1 MSIIKYQKKEDMV
14 FKDLGNGICR
24 AEMLPGMVDG
34 VHTWK
39 CQVKAGTVVEMETFS
54 DQTQI
59 YYFTKG
65 EGFIVTPKKAFNINE
80 PSLFIPKMDEE
91 VNELHAVTDMEFL
104 QLTCVMLP
112 EDHEQFGHW
121 HIALPRFCPLS
132 GCIEYIE
139 GFRPEG
145 IKALSILDTHFLT
158 RMTMGAIIGKGP
170 NKAEPHSHDNL
181 YQWYYG
187 MPGTKFIYR
196 AAGEEIELHEGDW
209 AFIPTDIEHA
219 IEIKENE
226 NVNYLWFEIEL
237 TKAELEAKKAAKQ

>member
-1 MSIIKYQKKEDMV
+1 MSVIHYQKKEDMK
-14 FKDLGNGICR
+14 FETAGNGILR

-34 VHTWK
+34 VHTYK
-39 CQVKAGTVVEMETFS
+39 CKVAAGTVVTLETFG

-59 YYFTKG
+59 YYFTRG
-65 EGFIVTPKKAFNINE
+65 EGYVATPKKAFNIEE
-80 PSLFIPKMDEE
+80 PSLFIPNMDKEA
-91 VNELHAVTDMEFL
+91 NILHAATDMEFL
-104 QLTCVMLP
+104 QLTSVMLP
-112 EDHEQFGHW
+112 EDYEQFEHW

-158 RMTMGAIIGKGP
+158 RMTMGANIGKGP
-170 NKAEPHSHDNL
+170 NKAAPHSHDNL

-196 AAGEEIELHEGDW
+196 AADEEIELHEGDW

-219 IEIKENE
+219 IEIEEDE
-226 NVNYLWFEIEL
+226 NVNYVWFEIEL
-237 TKAELEAKKAAKQ
+237 TKAELEAKKAQ

>member
-1 MSIIKYQKKEDMV
+1 MSVIHYQKKEDMK
-14 FKDLGNGICR
+14 FETAGDGILR

-34 VHTWK
+34 VHTYK
-39 CQVKAGTVVEMETFS
+39 CKVAAGTVVTLETFG

-59 YYFTKG
+59 YYFTRG
-65 EGFIVTPKKAFNINE
+65 EGYVATPKKAFNIEE
-80 PSLFIPKMDEE
+80 PSLLIPNMDKET
-91 VNELHAVTDMEFL
+91 NILHAATDMEFL
-104 QLTCVMLP
+104 QLTSVMLP
-112 EDHEQFGHW
+112 EDYEQFDHW

-170 NKAEPHSHDNL
+170 NKAAPHSHDNL

-196 AAGEEIELHEGDW
+196 AADEEIELHEGDW

-219 IEIKENE
+219 IEIEEDE
-226 NVNYLWFEIEL
+226 NVNYVWFEIEL
-237 TKAELEAKKAAKQ
+237 TKAELEAKKAQ